1 MKKLEPLLIILLIT
15 VILTG
20 CAKET
25 KELTPKDKY
34 SDVREAVYEQLSEND
49 KSNII
54 GTWKDAVVTEQI
66 LDSKIIIEADKKN
79 MPVSKYEGK
88 KVYNID
94 FTLDVPYIPNNMTVV
109 AAMDTYEIIG
119 YGLLD

>member
-79 MPVSKYEGK
+79 MPVSKYEGRK
-88 KVYNID
+88 SIIS
-94 FTLDVPYIPNNMTVV
+94 TLPWMYR
-109 AAMDTYEIIG
+109 TYQII
-119 YGLLD
+119 